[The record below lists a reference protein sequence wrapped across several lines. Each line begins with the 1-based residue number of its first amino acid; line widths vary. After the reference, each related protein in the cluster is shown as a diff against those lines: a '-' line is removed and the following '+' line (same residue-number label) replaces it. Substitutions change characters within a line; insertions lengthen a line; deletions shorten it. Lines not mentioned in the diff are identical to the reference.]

1 MTTGRRII
9 TWFMTAHW
17 GSAALFVIIHSVR
30 IEKGKKNSTRMK
42 ERRFRRESK
51 LLVWALYLLQCVCYL
66 EGLGT

>member
-1 MTTGRRII
+1 MTTGHRII

-17 GSAALFVIIHSVR
+17 GSAALFVIIHRVR

-51 LLVWALYLLQCVCYL
+51 FPVLGAVTSMDL